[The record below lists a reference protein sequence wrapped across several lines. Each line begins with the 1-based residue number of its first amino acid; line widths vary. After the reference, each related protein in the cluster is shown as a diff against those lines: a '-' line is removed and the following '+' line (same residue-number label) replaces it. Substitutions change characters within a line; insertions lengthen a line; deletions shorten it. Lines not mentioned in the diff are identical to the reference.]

1 MTESPTSQFSA
12 ATTIASA
19 HTRLESN
26 TAKSWFV
33 PPIVVPAF
41 LMVLI
46 MARAFYDA
54 FP

>member
-1 MTESPTSQFSA
+1 MTNLTATQVNA
-12 ATTIASA
+12 AKTIASA
-19 HTRLESN
+19 YPPLTSN

-46 MARAFYDA
+46 IARALYSG
-54 FP
+54 